1 MLTANHVRRKD
12 ALLFGGFIT
21 ALAVIQ
27 LAISARP
34 GRHDR
39 FLAAFGNSWND
50 LAQLRLQ
57 RLVTSS
63 FIQADDG
70 LHGSILLLLI
80 AATVAVA
87 LRVSFRRAITVW
99 FLADITA
106 GVVLFSSYRV
116 LAALGSARALELVAS
131 RDAGSSSGA
140 HAVMTA
146 ALLTL
151 SGRRRRVIAVGAL
164 AAAQIPSIAL
174 SGNPAYVHHLIAIAT
189 TVIACEW
196 WDGRSSS
203 IAGG

>member
-1 MLTANHVRRKD
+1 MLTTDHIRQKD

-39 FLAAFGNSWND
+39 FLAIFGNSWND
-50 LAQLRLQ
+50 LARLRLQ

-63 FIQADDG
+63 FIQADNG
-70 LHGSILLLLI
+70 LRGSILLLLI

-87 LRVSFRRAITVW
+87 LRVSFRRAFTVW

-106 GVVLFSSYRV
+106 SLVLFSSYRV
-116 LAALGSARALELVAS
+116 LAALGSARAFELVAT

-140 HAVMTA
+140 HAVITA

-151 SGRRRRVIAVGAL
+151 SSGRRRVIAVGAL
-164 AAAQIPSIAL
+164 AAAQVPSIAL
-174 SGNPAYVHHLIAIAT
+174 SGNPAYVHHIIAIAT

-196 WDGRSSS
+196 WDRRSPVTAGR
-203 IAGG
+203 